1 MLVYHGSGVAV
12 EYPEIRRT
20 KYCKDFSWGF
30 YCTVL
35 PDQAV
40 KWAERHTHGNNVP
53 TVNVYEYYP
62 QDSLRIKTFS
72 EMSDEWLDFICAC
85 RTGHVHEFDVVEGPM
100 ADDTIWNYVEDF
112 LDGEFSRAA
121 FWELVKFRYPTH
133 QISFHTAKALSCL
146 TFVRSERV

>member
-12 EYPEIRRT
+12 ESPEIRRT

-112 LDGEFSRAA
+112 LDR
-121 FWELVKFRYPTH
+121 KNCRRKPTP
-133 QISFHTAKALSCL
+133 
-146 TFVRSERV
+146 